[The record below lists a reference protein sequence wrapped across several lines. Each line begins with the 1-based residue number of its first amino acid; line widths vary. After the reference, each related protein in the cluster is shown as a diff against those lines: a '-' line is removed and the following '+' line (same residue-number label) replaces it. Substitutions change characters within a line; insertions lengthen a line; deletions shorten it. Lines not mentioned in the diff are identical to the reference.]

1 MAKVSRAMW
10 SGNNGV
16 AVNFGQIGGMIIKT
30 VNDELQNM
38 ALEVQKKAR
47 EYVPVDMGYAEKAIK
62 IDNQNQRRQWSVYL
76 DLNEQATHDGRT
88 YPVGD
93 YIVWLH
99 ENQSYNLGP
108 KSQAKA
114 AYLGVAVGPKFL
126 ERAFAD
132 VVTNARLNEVKEDI
146 DRVVSERTDRRVR
159 QKLAN
164 SSADIADDSQKIAEM
179 GDES

>member
-1 MAKVSRAMW
+1 MAKVSKAMW
-10 SGNNGV
+10 TSNNGISV
-16 AVNFGQIGGMIIKT
+16 DFGQVGGMIIKT
-30 VNDELQNM
+30 VNDELQNI

-47 EYVPVDMGYAEKAIK
+47 EYVPVDLGYAEKAIK
-62 IDNQNQRRQWSVYL
+62 IDNQNQRRRWSVYL

-93 YIVWLH
+93 YLVWLH
-99 ENQSYNLGP
+99 ENQSYKLGP

-114 AYLGVAVGPKFL
+114 AYLGVNVGPKFL

-132 VVTNARLNEVKEDI
+132 VVTNVRLSEIKDDI
-146 DRVVSERTDRRVR
+146 DQVVAERTDRRIR
-159 QKLAN
+159 KKLEDN
-164 SSADIADDSQKIAEM
+164 SADIASDSQKIAEM